1 MREAYIPF
9 SAGSRV
15 CPGSGFAM
23 IEGPLI
29 LGMLVSAL
37 RFESVETPPVMPIA
51 HLTVRSKEGIWLKVT
66 LRHGEKLPK

>member
-1 MREAYIPF
+1 
-9 SAGSRV
+9 
-15 CPGSGFAM
+15 M

-29 LGMLVSAL
+29 LGMLVRAM
-37 RFESVETPPVMPIA
+37 RFESVENPPVMPIA